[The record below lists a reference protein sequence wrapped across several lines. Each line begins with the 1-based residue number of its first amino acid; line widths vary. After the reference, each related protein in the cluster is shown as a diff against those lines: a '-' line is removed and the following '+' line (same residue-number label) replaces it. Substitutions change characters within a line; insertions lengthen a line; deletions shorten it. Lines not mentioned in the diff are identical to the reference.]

1 MLIQKEKK
9 NNNSAAL
16 YVAAH
21 QYPMQCS
28 TYKLTTMHN
37 RNNSIIR
44 PPLFTPQHSTAARP
58 PVSLI
63 LLLLPLPAHHVRFSS
78 GRNFGQID
86 GQPLF
91 RLGVVEQQLDFVRL
105 LLGHHIKQVRF
116 PVSKV

>member
-1 MLIQKEKK
+1 VCVYVDTKREK

-44 PPLFTPQHSTAARP
+44 PPLFTPQHSRP
-58 PVSLI
+58 PVSLV
-63 LLLLPLPAHHVRFSS
+63 LLLLPLLPHTTSVSV
-78 GRNFGQID
+78 Q
-86 GQPLF
+86 
-91 RLGVVEQQLDFVRL
+91 VETLDR
-105 LLGHHIKQVRF
+105 
-116 PVSKV
+116 